1 MTILC
6 ESKIPFS
13 VLRRYE
19 KNLSTDSYVLPCLLS
34 NIEAEEFNIRGLS
47 QNFEDLDTVCDPVYA
62 FIQFALFVLF
72 LFKDPYIDNN
82 NSITEYFTM
91 LKM

>member
-1 MTILC
+1 MC
-6 ESKIPFS
+6 E
-13 VLRRYE
+13 
-19 KNLSTDSYVLPCLLS
+19 
-34 NIEAEEFNIRGLS
+34 
-47 QNFEDLDTVCDPVYA
+47 PVYA

-91 LKM
+91 LKMYMEPTFQFRITDG